1 MIARVVVLA
10 GRVVGIRAP
19 RAAAGIALVTIVVA
33 ASKVLTVVA
42 WAEVKTCP
50 GLVCCLGHERRRV
63 GGEEGR

>member
-1 MIARVVVLA
+1 MIARVVLV

-19 RAAAGIALVTIVVA
+19 RAAAGIALVTTVVV

-42 WAEVKTCP
+42 WAEVEACS
-50 GLVCCLGHERRRV
+50 GLVCCLGHEGRRI